1 MHSCWVINGNT
12 GLCHIGKTKEK
23 EWQRRLGELKTLIEK
38 EIKTVPEKML
48 SEHRLFYDISL
59 C

>member
-23 EWQRRLGELKTLIEK
+23 EWQRRLDELKTLIER
-38 EIKTVPEKML
+38 EIKYVPEKML
-48 SEHRLFYDISL
+48 SEHRLFYDD
-59 C
+59 